1 MRAEQNLRGGVP
13 RLLELAGVS
22 PAHLSRSMRTAY
34 GVTPTAFVTDLRLE
48 HAASLL
54 AATNLPIAAIATRCG
69 FTSQSYF
76 TRTFTAAHDL
86 PPRDFRRRSQR
97 AFVP

>member
-1 MRAEQNLRGGVP
+1 MRAEDNLRGGVS

-22 PAHLSRSMRTAY
+22 PAHLSRSMRPSY
-34 GVTPTAFVTDLRLE
+34 GVTPTGFVTDLRLE

-54 AATNLPIAAIATRCG
+54 AATNEPVAAIAVRCG
-69 FTSQSYF
+69 FASSSYF
-76 TRTFTAAHDL
+76 SRCFTAAHRL
-86 PPRDFRRRSQR
+86 SPREFRRRSQR